1 MNKPLV
7 IGLAAIL
14 LLGAAG
20 FGFYS
25 FMVSPTKGPSQVAEA
40 PSKPAVP
47 QAQAPMEFTAPPTEN
62 MGDNPFR
69 IDAASS
75 KATFSIFE
83 ILRGEPK
90 TVIGT
95 TTNISG
101 VFMADMDDLS
111 QAKLGT
117 IYINARTFSTD
128 SSQRDNTTRRAILK
142 TEDDANE
149 FITFKTISIEG
160 LPTSTATGT
169 LLTYSITGDLTISG
183 VTKPAVFTGS
193 GTFNSE
199 NEFVGNASTTVKRS
213 DFNLIVPS
221 LAFLADVADEVPLT
235 IEFTAKR

>member
-1 MNKPLV
+1 MNKTLAIALAVLV
-7 IGLAAIL
+7 LF
-14 LLGAAG
+14 GAAG
-20 FGFYS
+20 IAAYS
-25 FMVSPTKGPSQVAEA
+25 YITSPTKGPSQVVNT
-40 PSKPAVP
+40 PSKPAPVEQKP
-47 QAQAPMEFTAPPTEN
+47 VELSTAPAEN
-62 MGDNPFR
+62 MGEGAFR
-69 IDAASS
+69 IDTASS

-83 ILRGEPK
+83 MLRGEPK

-101 VFMADMDDLS
+101 EFMVDMNDLAE
-111 QAKLGT
+111 AKLGT

-149 FITFKTISIEG
+149 FIVFKATDIDG

-169 LLTYSITGDLTISG
+169 ALTYSITGDLTISG
-183 VTKPAVFTGS
+183 VTKPAVFNGS

-199 NEFVGNASTTVKRS
+199 NEFAGTASTTVKRS

-221 LAFLADVADEVPLT
+221 LPFLADVADEVPLT
-235 IEFTAKR
+235 IEFVAKR